1 MGTAL
6 TGNTIASSYLGLIKS
21 TDSLAISSTAKR
33 ITDGAGNDLPIKLT
47 TTQMFF
53 NNGSASAPAL
63 SFDGNSTE
71 GFYIPTDENIGVTIA
86 GTEVA
91 RFLSTGL
98 SLTSSKLT
106 LSNDQKIRW
115 TSDDVYIQG
124 TTSSDNIQLGVGGS
138 TQFTFAQTTGVRLH
152 QYGGGSITGT
162 VTQRLGVTSTG
173 QVVEI
178 PIGAGALDGSG
189 TAGKLAK
196 FTDSDTLGDS
206 ILSESGTVITVG
218 GTLTTTGQGIF
229 TGFVAIGGT
238 SPDESLHITN
248 SSGANIILNSDAN
261 TADSGIYMSEGAD
274 ATPTQNGAYL
284 HYDASAN
291 EFKIATGGGSLT
303 DRFTIARDTGDATF
317 AGNLNIADTKKII
330 FGGTAGSGNDSAS
343 ISFNDSTGILNVTA
357 SSGDSHKVQICGDTI
372 EAEEG
377 GTATFANG
385 ATIQSAL
392 SVDSISTIGSGTTMS
407 LGTNAGNVM
416 TLLNSNLGVNVTSP
430 NRKLEVSSGGS
441 DVPQIRASY
450 DTSNYIDI
458 KHDLINKVGGSSFT
472 LQTGGSNALT
482 LDTSQNATFAGNVTI
497 SQSNASSSDLINQN
511 THGTGTSRFIA
522 QSNTTDQNAQ
532 LVSDDANNISWV
544 MQELST
550 TS

>member
-6 TGNTIASSYLGLIKS
+6 TGNTIASSYLGILKS

-178 PIGAGALDGSG
+178 PIGAGAVDGTG
-189 TAGKLAK
+189 TAN
-196 FTDSDTLGDS
+196 D
-206 ILSESGTVITVG
+206 VVMW
-218 GTLTTTGQGIF
+218 
-229 TGFVAIGGT
+229 
-238 SPDESLHITN
+238 
-248 SSGANIILNSDAN
+248 SDAN
-261 TADSGIYMSEGAD
+261 TITD
-274 ATPTQNGAYL
+274 APISISSN
-284 HYDASAN
+284 
-291 EFKIATGGGSLT
+291 
-303 DRFTIARDTGDATF
+303 DATF

-330 FGGTAGSGNDSAS
+330 FGGTAGSGN
-343 ISFNDSTGILNVTA
+343 
-357 SSGDSHKVQICGDTI
+357 K
-372 EAEEG
+372 
-377 GTATFANG
+377 
-385 ATIQSAL
+385 
-392 SVDSISTIGSGTTMS
+392 
-407 LGTNAGNVM
+407 
-416 TLLNSNLGVNVTSP
+416 
-430 NRKLEVSSGGS
+430 
-441 DVPQIRASY
+441 
-450 DTSNYIDI
+450 
-458 KHDLINKVGGSSFT
+458 
-472 LQTGGSNALT
+472 
-482 LDTSQNATFAGNVTI
+482 
-497 SQSNASSSDLINQN
+497 
-511 THGTGTSRFIA
+511 
-522 QSNTTDQNAQ
+522 
-532 LVSDDANNISWV
+532 
-544 MQELST
+544 
-550 TS
+550 